1 MKRDGRTLAHN
12 TLEEMRLLAVQRM
25 AEGAHP
31 DEVAASFGM
40 HRTWAYKIRALAR
53 DHGVNALRSSKGT
66 GRPKK
71 LSAAQEQQVLYWID
85 GKSPR
90 HYGFDAELW
99 TRQTAGE
106 RILREFGI
114 SLSLASVGALL
125 ARLKLTSRKPLPSVY
140 RQTPQAIER
149 WRQQSYPLIA
159 RQAHEKNAEIC
170 FWDESELLSDTAK
183 GAKNQAHPTQDSGS
197 EQNLH
202 AARAVSAKGAFW
214 VATCTGELT
223 GALFVELLEKL
234 MRHRKKSLHLVV
246 SGQPVHREAVV
257 ENYVADTN
265 GKLSLHFLPGAR
277 QNRGSTKKQ

>member
-53 DHGVNALRSSKGT
+53 DCGMSALRSSKGT

-71 LSAAQEQQVLYWID
+71 LSAAQEQQVFRWID

-90 HYGFDAELW
+90 HYGFNAELW

-125 ARLKLTSRKPLPSVY
+125 ARLKLTSRKPLPSAY
-140 RQTPQAIER
+140 RQTPQTIER

-159 RQAHEKNAEIC
+159 RQAHEKNADIC
-170 FWDESELLSDTAK
+170 FWDESELLANTAK
-183 GAKNQAHPTQDSGS
+183 GAKNQALPVQDA
-197 EQNLH
+197 EQTLR
-202 AARAVSAKGAFW
+202 AARVVNAKGAFW
-214 VATCTGELT
+214 VATYTGELT
-223 GALFVELLEKL
+223 GTLFVELLGKL
-234 MRHRKKSLHLVV
+234 MLDRKKSLHLVV
-246 SGQPVHREAVV
+246 SGQPAHREAVV
-257 ENYVADTN
+257 EDFVASTN
-265 GKLSLHFLPGAR
+265 GRLSLHFLSGTR
-277 QNRGSTKKQ
+277 QSRGSAKKQ